1 MELDKLMTIWGETLR
16 EYHIAE
22 KNMNEC
28 PTDDAALKNWESIQ
42 RRLMQ
47 INTEIRRIQE

>member
-1 MELDKLMTIWGETLR
+1 MTIWGETLR

-28 PTDDAALKNWESIQ
+28 PTEYYDAALKNWESIQ

-47 INTEIRRIQE
+47 INEDIRRIQG